1 MAKEEI
7 LAEAEAL
14 DFAASP
20 EKATA
25 RLRELQDRWEKAG
38 KVPRDVMRSLEDRMG
53 AVEKK
58 IRETSEKRW
67 QASSA
72 SPFEVR
78 LREKVAEL
86 EQKLEK
92 ARAAGRPTDELESQ
106 LATQREWLAQAG
118 GGASSGSGPR
128 SDDAPAPARKKP
140 TTAWVR
146 ADA

>member
-1 MAKEEI
+1 
-7 LAEAEAL
+7 
-14 DFAASP
+14 
-20 EKATA
+20 
-25 RLRELQDRWEKAG
+25 
-38 KVPRDVMRSLEDRMG
+38 MRSLEDRMG

-58 IRETSEKRW
+58 VRETSEKRW

-106 LATQREWLAQAG
+106 LATQREWLTQAG
-118 GGASSGSGPR
+118 GGSSSGSGPR
-128 SDDAPAPARKKP
+128 SDAPAPARKKP